1 VHDIARYAVGTV
13 DDMLALVA
21 APPSA
26 DLREV
31 PDPQPQRDEALV
43 EVRAFSL
50 NRGETVRLANMKDGE
65 LTGWDVAGVVREAAA
80 DGSGPKA
87 GARVV
92 GLMGRGAWA
101 QLANVS
107 TGWLAELPESVSF
120 EQAATL
126 PVAGITA
133 LKTLD
138 MGGNPL
144 GRRVLI
150 TGASGGV
157 GRFALQLAKEAGAHV
172 TALARRQGGLREL
185 GADNVVDAVPE
196 GAEYDIVLDG
206 VGGPILGAAIGA
218 VAANGTVVSYAS
230 TVPEPVSYPT
240 RTLFGRAPGAKVV
253 GFMVFQNVHDGAVT
267 LARLG
272 SLMAQER
279 LDAQIDSAAS
289 WRQAGPL
296 IEDLLDGRIAGKAV
310 LTVD

>member
-1 VHDIARYAVGTV
+1 
-13 DDMLALVA
+13 MLALVA

-26 DLREV
+26 EIREV
-31 PDPQPQRDEALV
+31 PDPEPQRNEALV
-43 EVRAFSL
+43 EVKAFSL
-50 NRGETVRLANMKDGE
+50 NRGETVRLASMRDGE
-65 LTGWDVAGVVREAAA
+65 LTGWDVSGVVRTAAA

-92 GLMGRGAWA
+92 GLMSRGAWA

-107 TGWLAELPESVSF
+107 TDWIAELPDNVSF

-138 MGGNPL
+138 IGGNPL
-144 GRRVLI
+144 GRRVLV

-157 GRFALQLAKEAGAHV
+157 GRFAVQLAKGAGAHV

-185 GADNVVDAVPE
+185 GADDVVDSVPE
-196 GAEYDIVLDG
+196 GAQYDIVLDG

-218 VAANGTVVSYAS
+218 VAAGGTVVSYAS
-230 TVPEPVSYPT
+230 TVPEPVEYAT
-240 RTLFGRAPGAKVV
+240 RTLFGRAPGARVV
-253 GFMVFQNVHDGAVT
+253 GFLVFRSVHDGAAT
-267 LARLG
+267 LSRLAA
-272 SLMAQER
+272 LMADRR
-279 LDAQIDSAAS
+279 LDAQIDSVAS
-289 WRQAGPL
+289 WRDAGPL
-296 IEDLLDGRIAGKAV
+296 IEDLLDRRVAGKAV